1 MNVIGGQQG
10 QAAWALQALT
20 EGNAACRE
28 DFKNSNGVAA
38 LTGLLRF
45 PEQWNWTPAVGTLKN
60 VAQGERPMTDALLA
74 EGAVPVLVDLLTF
87 GRPILQVCGLPS
99 LFVACPVDLWPAL
112 WVCGL
117 PFIRQQLND
126 AVKTGCTSPLD
137 AVRQVCGM
145 LSVIKCHVLLDGAS
159 CMDACGS
166 DVKTD
171 CTCSFPSS
179 AQLTCSES
187 REVVKHPL

>member
-1 MNVIGGQQG
+1 MG
-10 QAAWALQALT
+10 AAGADGRQRRLPRGLQELQRHSGSHRAAALPGAVELDARG
-20 EGNAACRE
+20 GNAEERGSGGTPHDGCPACR
-28 DFKNSNGVAA
+28 GRCA
-38 LTGLLRF
+38 
-45 PEQWNWTPAVGTLKN
+45 
-60 VAQGERPMTDALLA
+60 
-74 EGAVPVLVDLLTF
+74 GA
-87 GRPILQVCGLPS
+87 GRPSHLRTAHPPGLGPAHYVWGLPCG
-99 LFVACPVDLWPAL
+99 FVACPVGLRPAS

-117 PFIRQQLND
+117 PFIRQQVVE

-145 LSVIKCHVLLDGAS
+145 LSVSKYHVLLDGAS

-171 CTCSFPSS
+171 CTCSLPSS
-179 AQLTCSES
+179 AQLICSES

>member
-1 MNVIGGQQG
+1 MNVICGQQG

-28 DFKNSNGVAA
+28 DFKNSNGIAA

-60 VAQGERPMTDALLA
+60 VVQGERPMTDALLA

-87 GRPILQVCGLPS
+87 GRPILQVWGLPTM
-99 LFVACPVDLWPAL
+99 FGACPVGLWPAL

-117 PFIRQQLND
+117 PRGF
-126 AVKTGCTSPLD
+126 V
-137 AVRQVCGM
+137 
-145 LSVIKCHVLLDGAS
+145 
-159 CMDACGS
+159 AC
-166 DVKTD
+166 
-171 CTCSFPSS
+171 PSS
-179 AQLTCSES
+179 DSKLLRPSRLVAHHLWMQSARFAACFLSASIMCSWTA
-187 REVVKHPL
+187 HHAWMLAGLM